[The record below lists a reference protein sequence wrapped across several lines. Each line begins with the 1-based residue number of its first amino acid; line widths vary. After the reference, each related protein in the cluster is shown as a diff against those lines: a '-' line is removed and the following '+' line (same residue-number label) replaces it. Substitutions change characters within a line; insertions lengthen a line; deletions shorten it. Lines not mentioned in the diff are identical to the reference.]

1 MQMLTDTGGKTMAV
15 FPLAP
20 TSFVVVYGGDR
31 RKDQSCCKIM
41 FQTMERVCNS
51 PRSGG
56 QQAG

>member
-1 MQMLTDTGGKTMAV
+1 MAV

>member
-1 MQMLTDTGGKTMAV
+1 MAV

-20 TSFVVVYGGDR
+20 TSFVVVYGGDS
-31 RKDQSCCKIM
+31 RKEDHSCCKIM
-41 FQTMERVCNS
+41 FQTMGRVCDS